1 MMISNIKKEW
11 HKFWY
16 FNYNYLLASEENTQ
30 QYNKYL
36 SKSKYHGSKLMQL
49 L

>member
-1 MMISNIKKEW
+1 MISYLKKEW

-16 FNYNYLLASEENTQ
+16 INYNHLLASEENTHQ
-30 QYNKYL
+30 QSRYL
-36 SKSKYHGSKLMQL
+36 SKSKYHSEKLMQL